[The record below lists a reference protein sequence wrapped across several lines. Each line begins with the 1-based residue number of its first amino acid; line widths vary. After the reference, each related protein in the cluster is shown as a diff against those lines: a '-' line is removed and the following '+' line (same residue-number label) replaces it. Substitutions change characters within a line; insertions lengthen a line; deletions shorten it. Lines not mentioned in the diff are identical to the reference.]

1 MENYIDITTPNGK
14 DLFLKISLKLED
26 TIENREKVHKIREE
40 VEKLQAYRRELSSNK
55 CPKSKDTTNGGKK

>member
-40 VEKLQAYRRELSSNK
+40 VEKLLKR
-55 CPKSKDTTNGGKK
+55 